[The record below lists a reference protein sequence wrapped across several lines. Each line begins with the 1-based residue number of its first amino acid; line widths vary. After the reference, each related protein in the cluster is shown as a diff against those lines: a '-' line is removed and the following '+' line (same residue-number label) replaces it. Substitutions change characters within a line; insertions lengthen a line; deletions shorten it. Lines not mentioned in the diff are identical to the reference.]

1 MSLSSKYIFIQKKKE
16 KDRMRE
22 RDRRSEREREERKRD
37 RLIYLKELAHEIWG
51 LTKLMS
57 AEQTSRMDV
66 GQSQSCSLES
76 GNRIPDNCYCLL
88 CEAIVGIAET
98 LGERK
103 RQSAERDR
111 FSGSL
116 GAL

>member
-1 MSLSSKYIFIQKKKE
+1 
-16 KDRMRE
+16 MRE
-22 RDRRSEREREERKRD
+22 RGRRSEREREERKGE

-51 LTKLMS
+51 LANLMS

-103 RQSAERDR
+103 RQRAERDR

-116 GAL
+116 SAL

>member
-1 MSLSSKYIFIQKKKE
+1 M
-16 KDRMRE
+16 
-22 RDRRSEREREERKRD
+22 REREERKGE

-51 LTKLMS
+51 LTNLMS

-66 GQSQSCSLES
+66 GQCQSCSLES

-98 LGERK
+98 LGEKK
-103 RQSAERDR
+103 RQRAERDR

-116 GAL
+116 SAL